1 MDKLKKQIV
10 INILIVVISV
20 VVIFFAKSYQANG
33 LLDWH
38 KYLGSDIVFVMITA
52 LLTMVSW
59 RYVETLKG
67 NGIYNVIVLFIG
79 IIFAIEYGLA
89 IADCNDFLTTCI
101 SWSLLIFLIIYI
113 VENKIIIDYYI
124 SIERNRSR
132 DNLGYREEEK

>member
-59 RYVETLKG
+59 RYVETIKG

-101 SWSLLIFLIIYI
+101 SWSLLIFLIMLVIVSFILFIYFFTY
-113 VENKIIIDYYI
+113 VFLDF
-124 SIERNRSR
+124 S
-132 DNLGYREEEK
+132 